1 MRPVIRRGFLS
12 AFAVFGLASDG
23 FAQTA
28 SQQLGTVTVA
38 EVTLRAAPK
47 ADAPD
52 AGQLFRGLD
61 VIVHHAEG
69 DDWLAIQPPPGTISW
84 INHKFVAVSKDK
96 GFPQNAVVN
105 SDGEV
110 KIAVGKAGVNKPLDT
125 RKTAVPDGTIVRVL
139 AAGVKSDEDQ
149 SMWYPIQPLK
159 DDFRYIPK
167 AMVQLGSPAAENVV
181 VKSPKGVMPAAASSE
196 NLTAAIPAKASA
208 YPNKPAGWP
217 NTNATWS
224 EAETAEQGKD
234 YDKAVKLYFQL
245 AREMNGSGG
254 DTDLANL
261 CYTRIHAIRERNR
274 EAQGLK
280 DNNWTAPKGDSPKV
294 EPKKDDPWMK
304 REEAGAAK
312 PTWTG
317 AGTLRLAS
325 VRAKDKQYYALEDS
339 RGNLLYYAVTGA
351 NGIDLEK
358 YLKKKVDLFG
368 TVSYPAE
375 LRYGVVTVTRVDA
388 AK

>member
-1 MRPVIRRGFLS
+1 MRPVFRHGLLS
-12 AFAVFGLASDG
+12 AVAVVGLASDG
-23 FAQTA
+23 FAQA
-28 SQQLGTVTVA
+28 PAQQLGTVTAA
-38 EVTLRAAPK
+38 EVTLRATPK
-47 ADAPD
+47 AEAPD
-52 AGQLFRGLD
+52 AGQLFRGTD

-84 INHKFVAVSKDK
+84 INHRFVAVNKDK

-110 KIAVGKAGVNKPLDT
+110 KIAAGKAGVNKPLET
-125 RKTAVPDGTIVRVL
+125 RKTSLPDGSIVRVL
-139 AAGVKSDEDQ
+139 GAGVKSDEDQ
-149 SMWYPIQPLK
+149 SVWYPIQPLK
-159 DDFRYIPK
+159 DDFRYVPK
-167 AMVQLGSPAAENVV
+167 AMVQVSGPAAENFVV
-181 VKSPKGVMPAAASSE
+181 RAPKGVTTASASE
-196 NLTAAIPAKASA
+196 SVTAAIPAAKSA
-208 YPNKPAGWP
+208 YPGKPAGWP
-217 NTNATWS
+217 GTNATWN
-224 EAETAEQGKD
+224 EAETAEGAKD

-245 AREMNGSGG
+245 AREMNQTGG

-274 EAQGLK
+274 EAQGVK
-280 DNNWTAPKGDSPKV
+280 DNSWTAPKGDASSA
-294 EPKKDDPWMK
+294 PKKDD
-304 REEAGAAK
+304 GAKANDGSK
-312 PTWTG
+312 PVWTG

-325 VRAKDKQYYALEDS
+325 MRAKDKQYYALEDS
-339 RGNLLYYAVTGA
+339 RGNLLYYAVSGS

-368 TVSYPAE
+368 TISYPQE